1 MRRGRRR
8 GRQAQGNAPKW
19 GIGGENARPQG
30 GAWPKTGGFAGRIAG
45 KAGEKIC
52 NRPQRGGGAHE
63 KTPKRFAIRRVFVY
77 DGTIYMEKDAF
88 A

>member
-1 MRRGRRR
+1 MR
-8 GRQAQGNAPKW
+8 QS
-19 GIGGENARPQG
+19 GESGAKMPG
-30 GAWPKTGGFAGRIAG
+30 PAWPKTGGFAGRIAG
-45 KAGEKIC
+45 KGGEKIC
-52 NRPQRGGGAHE
+52 NRPQRGGGACE